1 MRVTATSKDEI
12 RAKVEQLYGIVPD
25 LIILDNNPDH
35 YVREPY
41 QIRVR
46 LPVEIPGDKFDRHR
60 PLSGHGGDWDEAFND
75 LEADRR
81 RRQSEVFRE
90 FTKARQELKMLH
102 EAMRWFQHL
111 SRKLD
116 FTPAETAEKEMQ
128 MMRQSSMRIVDEHVR
143 QVRISENNEI
153 ITESQEEE
161 RAVTAP
167 PESAKELLG
176 ELVAG
181 EGPVPPKKES

>member
-12 RAKVEQLYGIVPD
+12 REKIYQLYGIVPD
-25 LIILDNNPDH
+25 LTILNTNDVPTW
-35 YVREPY
+35 EPY
-41 QIRVR
+41 RIRVR
-46 LPVEIPGDKFDRHR
+46 LPVEIPGDKFDRQR
-60 PLSGHGGDWDEAFND
+60 SLSGHGGDWDEAFND

-116 FTPAETAEKEMQ
+116 FTPAEAEKEMQ

-176 ELVAG
+176 RLASD
-181 EGPVPPKKES
+181 GPVSPKEES